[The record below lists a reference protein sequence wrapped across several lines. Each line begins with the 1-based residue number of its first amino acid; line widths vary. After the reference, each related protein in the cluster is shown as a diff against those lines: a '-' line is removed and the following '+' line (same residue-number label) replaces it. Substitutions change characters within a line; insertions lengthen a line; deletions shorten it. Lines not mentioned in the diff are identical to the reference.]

1 MNDPR
6 LTTEQNFLFTKALSG
21 DGCITMKERLDLIKA
36 GISAEII
43 DELTKPDE
51 VGDKTEFSNKPSK
64 SEQSKKEA
72 AKALLSLSGAGA
84 GGVATGG
91 GIGFFI
97 GGPAGAAAGAF
108 IGGLIGLGVAVI
120 SGCSE
125 ELPPPNTSETNNNY
139 DVDVNIIQKIDTG
152 MSKEELLEV
161 LKEFWNSTEIN
172 EIVEALKSINKT
184 TEMIVILLMELGAS
198 FDKVIAA
205 LETMDTTQQDILNTL
220 SNGNAA
226 ILESLQNILNAVNAG
241 TELSAENNK
250 LLAQLLEMVGNIDTG
265 TDPAITNLLEKIF
278 TMLETAI
285 NQQNNSDSEL
295 QDSLQTLISS
305 VNAILESLQKILDK
319 VNAGTELSAENN
331 KLLAQ
336 LLEMVGNI
344 NTETDP
350 AITNLLEK
358 IFTMLEMAI
367 NQQNNS
373 DSKLQDLLQTLID
386 KVDAF
391 MQGSQTADEKTLKLL
406 ETLIDSVNAGN
417 AANAQFYETI
427 LNKLDGLEAV
437 IKDYL
442 MNILDAV
449 NKNGEI
455 SADIRNLTQKVLE
468 QINGHAVADNDALK
482 AILEAINNLSVGTG
496 GNVDLSKIEEML
508 AALLKQ
514 TEENGNLLTD
524 INGKLDVINMTIK
537 AATDEI
543 KNLLGDKFDQNNE
556 YFKQII
562 DKLEGFGSE
571 GYDDTELLQKLD
583 TILNIL
589 GNISDNTNK
598 DDLLSKLDEILAAIK
613 DHKVIVDVTGKIT
626 CDCNCGNDQNHE
638 GIVGDLEDLLG

>member
-36 GISAEII
+36 GIAAEII

-64 SEQSKKEA
+64 SEQSRKEA
-72 AKALLSLSGAGA
+72 AKALRSLAGAGA
-84 GGVATGG
+84 GGVAVGA
-91 GIGFFI
+91 GIGSF
-97 GGPAGAAAGAF
+97 GGPAGAVAGAF
-108 IGGLIGLGVAVI
+108 IGGLIGLGVGII
-120 SGCSE
+120 SSCSKE
-125 ELPPPNTSETNNNY
+125 PPPPDINETNNIY

-305 VNAILESLQKILDK
+305 VNTILESLQKILDK

-406 ETLIDSVNAGN
+406 ETLIDSINAGN
-417 AANAQFYETI
+417 AQNAQFYETI

-455 SADIRNLTQKVLE
+455 SEDIRNLTQKVLE
-468 QINGHAVADNDALK
+468 QINNHAVADNDALK

>member
-36 GISAEII
+36 GIAAEII

-64 SEQSKKEA
+64 SEQSRKEA
-72 AKALLSLSGAGA
+72 ARALRTISGAGLA
-84 GGVATGG
+84 GVGG
-91 GIGFFI
+91 
-97 GGPAGAAAGAF
+97 GAF
-108 IGGLIGLGVAVI
+108 IGAFGGPVGALVGGFVGGLISVGVAVI
-120 SGCSE
+120 SSCSE
-125 ELPPPNTSETNNNY
+125 EPAPPDINETNNNY
-139 DVDVNIIQKIDTG
+139 DVDVNIIQKIDAG

-161 LKEFWNSTEIN
+161 LNEFWNSTEIN

-278 TMLETAI
+278 TMLEMAI

-344 NTETDP
+344 DTGTDP

-455 SADIRNLTQKVLE
+455 SEDIRNLTQKVLE
-468 QINGHAVADNDALK
+468 QINSHAVADNDALK